1 MMKNND
7 FASYVDDNTP
17 YTVGNYIEDVI
28 QRLWATSGNIFRW
41 FHDNKKK
48 ANTDK
53 CHFICSSNQKAN
65 LTVEN
70 E

>member
-28 QRLWATSGNIFRW
+28 QRLWATSENIFRW
-41 FHDNKKK
+41 FHDKKK